1 MRLRF
6 PEKSRALALLAVVAL
21 SGCGTLASRGAVVGC
36 QAADTA
42 TTLHAL
48 SLGAKERNPIV
59 RALLETFGAQ
69 GFVAAK
75 IGVTLLVL
83 HSYPALS
90 MDLLA
95 TIDGITCAAAA
106 NNAVVARK
114 LSEAKDP

>member
-1 MRLRF
+1 VA
-6 PEKSRALALLAVVAL
+6 ALALP
-21 SGCGTLASRGAVVGC
+21 GCSTLASRGAVVGC

-48 SLGAKERNPIV
+48 SLGGRERNPVV
-59 RALLETFGAQ
+59 RALLDTFGPE
-69 GFVAAK
+69 GFIAAK

-106 NNAVVARK
+106 NNAVVARR
-114 LSEAKDP
+114 LSEKKDP

>member
-1 MRLRF
+1 MRLRL
-6 PEKSRALALLAVVAL
+6 PEKSCAIAALALAL
-21 SGCGTLASRGAVVGC
+21 SGCSTLASRGAVVGC

-48 SLGAKERNPIV
+48 SLGARERNPVV
-59 RALLETFGAQ
+59 RFLLEKFGEE

-75 IGVTLLVL
+75 IGVSLLIL

-90 MDLLA
+90 MDFLA

-114 LSEAKDP
+114 LADKKDP